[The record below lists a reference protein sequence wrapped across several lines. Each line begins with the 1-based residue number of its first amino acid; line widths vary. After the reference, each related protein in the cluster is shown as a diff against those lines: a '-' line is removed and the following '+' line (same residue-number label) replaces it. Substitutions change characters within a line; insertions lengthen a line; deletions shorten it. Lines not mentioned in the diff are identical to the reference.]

1 MTLPHASAGYT
12 PPMSDPIRIFITG
25 GTKGIGHA
33 TALRFA
39 REGAMVAIAART
51 SADLDEVVAEIDAAG
66 GSGDACQA
74 NLRDHGSLESAVF
87 RAVDF
92 FDGKIDVV
100 VNCAGIVEFSEFEEV
115 TLEAWERFLAV
126 NMTGP
131 YLVLAEA
138 MPALRESD
146 RAHVFNIG
154 AQLASAPMK
163 GASLLAATKAGV
175 AGLGRALHADL
186 AEDGIRITTVLP
198 GPTDTPGLAPWKD
211 RFNADEIVSAESVAD
226 AIWDAYHAEQAPLEL
241 PTS

>member
-1 MTLPHASAGYT
+1 
-12 PPMSDPIRIFITG
+12 MSDSIRIFITG
-25 GTKGIGHA
+25 GTRGIGRA
-33 TALRFA
+33 VALRFA

-51 SADLDEVVAEIDAAG
+51 SDQLDSVVAEIEAAG
-66 GSGDACQA
+66 GEGEACQA
-74 NLRDHGSLESAVF
+74 NLRDHGSLEAAVF

-100 VNCAGIVEFSEFEEV
+100 VNNAGIVEFSEFEEV
-115 TLEAWERFLAV
+115 TLDAWERFLAV

-138 MPALRESD
+138 MPALRESS

-154 AQLASAPMK
+154 AQLAAAPEKGSA
-163 GASLLAATKAGV
+163 LLAATKAGV

-211 RFNADEIVSAESVAD
+211 RFAGTKLTTPEAVAD
-226 AIWDAYHAEQAPLEL
+226 AIWDAYQQDKAPLEL
-241 PTS
+241 PID